1 MAKSIINKRTRWPKN
16 PKPISSTVSSSTQ
29 KSFEDI
35 RQSLDEFFTPK
46 FLAEIMYRLAV
57 KYGFAGGKV
66 LEPSFGGGVFFKV
79 LSENGI
85 QADNLYG
92 FEIYKPNFDDVT
104 QQFPEAH
111 LFPYNFEFQFAKDR
125 KALLRDGY
133 AVDVAFDDVVFDLV
147 IGNPPYGSHKS
158 PYAYLFD
165 QDIQIRAEGFFI
177 YLALQRLIPG
187 GLLVFVINSLWLL
200 NGEKYNAQK
209 EKIAAMADLIDAYRL
224 PNNIFK
230 GENRDTS
237 IATDIVIFK
246 KR

>member
-1 MAKSIINKRTRWPKN
+1 MLSLNFGFIPRNMAKSIIKN
-16 PKPISSTVSSSTQ
+16 QQTK
-29 KSFEDI
+29 KSFEEI

-57 KYGFAGGKV
+57 MHGFVGGKV

-79 LSENGI
+79 LTEQGVAEN
-85 QADNLYG
+85 NLFG
-92 FEIYKPNFDDVT
+92 FEIYKPNFDEVR
-104 QQFPEAH
+104 QQFPKAQ
-111 LFPYNFEFQFAKDR
+111 LFPYNFEFQFAKDK

-133 AVDVAFDDVVFDLV
+133 AIDQDFDAEAFDLV
-147 IGNPPYGSHKS
+147 IGNPPYGAHKS

-165 QDIQIRAEGFFI
+165 QDIQVRAEGFFI
-177 YLALQRLIPG
+177 YLALQRLKPG

-200 NGEKYNAQK
+200 NGEKYNVQK
-209 EKIAAMADLIDAYRL
+209 EKIAAIADLIDAYRL